1 MRVLLDELGVDPME
15 VMAVGDGE
23 NDMEM
28 LKMVGHPVAM
38 GNAVPK
44 LKKIAKHVVG
54 TNGEDGVAQA
64 LREIAMAKA
73 D

>member
-1 MRVLLDELGVDPME
+1 
-15 VMAVGDGE
+15 
-23 NDMEM
+23 
-28 LKMVGHPVAM
+28 MVGHPVAM